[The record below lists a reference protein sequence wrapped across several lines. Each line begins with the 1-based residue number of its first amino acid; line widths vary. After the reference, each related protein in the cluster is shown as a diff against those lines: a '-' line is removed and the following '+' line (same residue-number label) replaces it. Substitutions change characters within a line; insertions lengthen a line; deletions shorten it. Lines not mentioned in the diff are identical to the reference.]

1 MRKFLHDKN
10 SKILIITLVILTVMS
25 VFSHNGSNIF
35 SGAVNTVTKGLST
48 LTAGAA
54 SSDKSKEELEKEN
67 EQLKKENAELREQLV
82 DYLDAK
88 EENAKLWKY
97 YELKKENPSY
107 DILPAGVL
115 RRDAN
120 DDFYSFTLDK
130 GSTDNVEK
138 NDPVITENGLIGW
151 VSDVELTTCR
161 VRTILSPDTKASAID
176 KKTSDNGIISGN
188 AEYCDDNLTCLTK
201 IAENNKIKVGDI
213 VVTSGTGGVYP
224 KNLIIG
230 KVKELKF
237 NSYDTTRYAV
247 VEPYEDIRTVT
258 LPQLL
263 PTLTARARLKN
274 DESFKNFFSI
284 FRLFP
289 AVNNSIC
296 FSGFG
301 FHNSRNF
308 RWQTAYVDFTCTL
321 HCFF

>member
-1 MRKFLHDKN
+1 MKPNIKVGSFLLA
-10 SKILIITLVILTVMS
+10 IVMMFS
-25 VFSHNGSNIF
+25 VFAIAGCTPTTLNKEWSYKTSDNELAIGVYIYSLNAAYSQAESF
-35 SGAVNTVTKGLST
+35 AKKLDDYDST
-48 LTAGAA
+48 
-54 SSDKSKEELEKEN
+54 SDKWLDEKIKDDDGNEQVAREWIKDQAKKMCLSYLVVD

-258 LPQLL
+258 SAAII
-263 PTLTARARLKN
+263 T
-274 DESFKNFFSI
+274 
-284 FRLFP
+284 
-289 AVNNSIC
+289 
-296 FSGFG
+296 
-301 FHNSRNF
+301 
-308 RWQTAYVDFTCTL
+308 DFDGKGEVKK
-321 HCFF
+321 

>member
-1 MRKFLHDKN
+1 MRKFLHNKN

-120 DDFYSFTLDK
+120 HDNLTYTLHK
-130 GSTDNVEK
+130 GSTDNEELTNHVLK
-138 NDPVITENGLIGW
+138 ENGHIGC
-151 VSDVELTTCR
+151 VSDVELTTWR

-230 KVKELKF
+230 KVKELKK
-237 NSYDTTRYAV
+237 NSYDTTQYTII
-247 VEPYEDIRTVT
+247 EPYEDIHTPPYKT
-258 LPQLL
+258 II
-263 PTLTARARLKN
+263 T
-274 DESFKNFFSI
+274 
-284 FRLFP
+284 
-289 AVNNSIC
+289 
-296 FSGFG
+296 
-301 FHNSRNF
+301 
-308 RWQTAYVDFTCTL
+308 DFDGKGEVKK
-321 HCFF
+321 

>member
-1 MRKFLHDKN
+1 MKPNIKVGSFLLA
-10 SKILIITLVILTVMS
+10 IVMMFS
-25 VFSHNGSNIF
+25 VFAIAGCTPTTLNKEWSYKTSDNELAIGVYIYSLNAAYSQAESF
-35 SGAVNTVTKGLST
+35 AKKLDDYDST
-48 LTAGAA
+48 
-54 SSDKSKEELEKEN
+54 SDKWLDEKIKDDDGNEQVAREWIKDQAKKMCLSYLVVD

-130 GSTDNVEK
+130 GSTDNVKK

-258 LPQLL
+258 SAAII
-263 PTLTARARLKN
+263 T
-274 DESFKNFFSI
+274 
-284 FRLFP
+284 
-289 AVNNSIC
+289 
-296 FSGFG
+296 
-301 FHNSRNF
+301 
-308 RWQTAYVDFTCTL
+308 DFDGKGEVKK
-321 HCFF
+321 

>member
-1 MRKFLHDKN
+1 M
-10 SKILIITLVILTVMS
+10 
-25 VFSHNGSNIF
+25 
-35 SGAVNTVTKGLST
+35 
-48 LTAGAA
+48 
-54 SSDKSKEELEKEN
+54 
-67 EQLKKENAELREQLV
+67 
-82 DYLDAK
+82 
-88 EENAKLWKY
+88 
-97 YELKKENPSY
+97 
-107 DILPAGVL
+107 
-115 RRDAN
+115 
-120 DDFYSFTLDK
+120 
-130 GSTDNVEK
+130 
-138 NDPVITENGLIGW
+138 
-151 VSDVELTTCR
+151 SDVELTTCR

-201 IAENNKIKVGDI
+201 IAENNKIKAGDI

-258 LPQLL
+258 SAAII
-263 PTLTARARLKN
+263 TNFDGKGEVKN
-274 DESFKNFFSI
+274 DESFKNLFSI

-289 AVNNSIC
+289 AVNNSVC

-301 FHNSRNF
+301 FYNSRNF
-308 RWQTAYVDFTCTL
+308 RRQTAYVDFTCTL

>member
-1 MRKFLHDKN
+1 MQEKDSASHSAFSTSTTDNKINKARSGRLKNHRPTVFVIYEKNMRNFLHSKN

-25 VFSHNGSNIF
+25 VFSHNGSNLF

-54 SSDKSKEELEKEN
+54 SSDKSKEELEEEN

-82 DYLDAK
+82 DYLDTK

-258 LPQLL
+258 SAAII
-263 PTLTARARLKN
+263 T
-274 DESFKNFFSI
+274 
-284 FRLFP
+284 
-289 AVNNSIC
+289 
-296 FSGFG
+296 
-301 FHNSRNF
+301 
-308 RWQTAYVDFTCTL
+308 DFDGKGEVKK
-321 HCFF
+321 

>member
-1 MRKFLHDKN
+1 MRKFLHNKN

-130 GSTDNVEK
+130 GSADNVEK

-151 VSDVELTTCR
+151 
-161 VRTILSPDTKASAID
+161 AID

-237 NSYDTTRYAV
+237 NFYDTTRYAV
-247 VEPYEDIRTVT
+247 VKPYEDIRTVT
-258 LPQLL
+258 SAAII
-263 PTLTARARLKN
+263 T
-274 DESFKNFFSI
+274 
-284 FRLFP
+284 
-289 AVNNSIC
+289 
-296 FSGFG
+296 
-301 FHNSRNF
+301 
-308 RWQTAYVDFTCTL
+308 DFDGKGEVKK
-321 HCFF
+321 

>member
-1 MRKFLHDKN
+1 M
-10 SKILIITLVILTVMS
+10 
-25 VFSHNGSNIF
+25 
-35 SGAVNTVTKGLST
+35 
-48 LTAGAA
+48 
-54 SSDKSKEELEKEN
+54 
-67 EQLKKENAELREQLV
+67 
-82 DYLDAK
+82 
-88 EENAKLWKY
+88 
-97 YELKKENPSY
+97 
-107 DILPAGVL
+107 L

-130 GSTDNVEK
+130 GSADNVEK

-258 LPQLL
+258 SAAII
-263 PTLTARARLKN
+263 T
-274 DESFKNFFSI
+274 
-284 FRLFP
+284 
-289 AVNNSIC
+289 
-296 FSGFG
+296 
-301 FHNSRNF
+301 
-308 RWQTAYVDFTCTL
+308 DFDGKGEVKK
-321 HCFF
+321 

>member
-1 MRKFLHDKN
+1 MKPNIKVGSFLLA
-10 SKILIITLVILTVMS
+10 IVMMFS
-25 VFSHNGSNIF
+25 VFAIAGCTPTTLNKEWSYKTSDNELAIGVYIYSLNAAYSQAESF
-35 SGAVNTVTKGLST
+35 AKKLDDYDST
-48 LTAGAA
+48 
-54 SSDKSKEELEKEN
+54 SDKWLDEKIKDDDGNEQVAREWIKDQAKKMCLSYLVVD

-97 YELKKENPSY
+97 YELKKENPLY

-258 LPQLL
+258 SAAII
-263 PTLTARARLKN
+263 T
-274 DESFKNFFSI
+274 
-284 FRLFP
+284 
-289 AVNNSIC
+289 
-296 FSGFG
+296 
-301 FHNSRNF
+301 
-308 RWQTAYVDFTCTL
+308 DFDGKGEVKK
-321 HCFF
+321 

>member
-1 MRKFLHDKN
+1 MRKFLHNKN
-10 SKILIITLVILTVMS
+10 SKILIITRVILTVMS

-151 VSDVELTTCR
+151 VSDVELTN
-161 VRTILSPDTKASAID
+161 LSGKNNSFARHPKASAID

-237 NSYDTTRYAV
+237 NSYDTTVMLLLSRM
-247 VEPYEDIRTVT
+247 RTSA
-258 LPQLL
+258 P
-263 PTLTARARLKN
+263 
-274 DESFKNFFSI
+274 
-284 FRLFP
+284 
-289 AVNNSIC
+289 
-296 FSGFG
+296 
-301 FHNSRNF
+301 
-308 RWQTAYVDFTCTL
+308 
-321 HCFF
+321 

>member
-1 MRKFLHDKN
+1 MRKFLHNKN

-54 SSDKSKEELEKEN
+54 SSDKS
-67 EQLKKENAELREQLV
+67 
-82 DYLDAK
+82 K

-258 LPQLL
+258 SAAII
-263 PTLTARARLKN
+263 T
-274 DESFKNFFSI
+274 
-284 FRLFP
+284 
-289 AVNNSIC
+289 
-296 FSGFG
+296 
-301 FHNSRNF
+301 
-308 RWQTAYVDFTCTL
+308 DFDGKGEVKK
-321 HCFF
+321 

>member
-1 MRKFLHDKN
+1 MVWL
-10 SKILIITLVILTVMS
+10 SEAL
-25 VFSHNGSNIF
+25 GNI
-35 SGAVNTVTKGLST
+35 
-48 LTAGAA
+48 
-54 SSDKSKEELEKEN
+54 
-67 EQLKKENAELREQLV
+67 
-82 DYLDAK
+82 
-88 EENAKLWKY
+88 
-97 YELKKENPSY
+97 P
-107 DILPAGVL
+107 
-115 RRDAN
+115 
-120 DDFYSFTLDK
+120 
-130 GSTDNVEK
+130 

-258 LPQLL
+258 SAAII
-263 PTLTARARLKN
+263 T
-274 DESFKNFFSI
+274 DFD
-284 FRLFP
+284 
-289 AVNNSIC
+289 
-296 FSGFG
+296 
-301 FHNSRNF
+301 
-308 RWQTAYVDFTCTL
+308 VDFELNTELRIDIFHSLYQHFADYFGVLARTFNHDTVMDLQNLVAEQGIFVCR
-321 HCFF
+321 CRFAV

>member
-1 MRKFLHDKN
+1 MRKFLHNKN

-67 EQLKKENAELREQLV
+67 KQ
-82 DYLDAK
+82 
-88 EENAKLWKY
+88 
-97 YELKKENPSY
+97 LKKENPSY

-258 LPQLL
+258 SAAII
-263 PTLTARARLKN
+263 T
-274 DESFKNFFSI
+274 
-284 FRLFP
+284 
-289 AVNNSIC
+289 
-296 FSGFG
+296 
-301 FHNSRNF
+301 
-308 RWQTAYVDFTCTL
+308 DFDGKGEVKK
-321 HCFF
+321 

>member
-1 MRKFLHDKN
+1 MKPNIKVGSFLLA
-10 SKILIITLVILTVMS
+10 IVMMFS
-25 VFSHNGSNIF
+25 VFAIAGCTPTTINKEWSYKTSDNELAIGVYIYSLNAAYSQAESF
-35 SGAVNTVTKGLST
+35 AKKLDDYDST
-48 LTAGAA
+48 
-54 SSDKSKEELEKEN
+54 SDKWLDEKIKDDDGNEQVAREWIKDQAKKMCLSYLVVD

-258 LPQLL
+258 SAAII
-263 PTLTARARLKN
+263 T
-274 DESFKNFFSI
+274 
-284 FRLFP
+284 
-289 AVNNSIC
+289 
-296 FSGFG
+296 
-301 FHNSRNF
+301 
-308 RWQTAYVDFTCTL
+308 DFDGKGEVKK
-321 HCFF
+321 

>member
-1 MRKFLHDKN
+1 MRRISQSKAEDDAGIKN
-10 SKILIITLVILTVMS
+10 IVQGRV
-25 VFSHNGSNIF
+25 
-35 SGAVNTVTKGLST
+35 
-48 LTAGAA
+48 
-54 SSDKSKEELEKEN
+54 
-67 EQLKKENAELREQLV
+67 KENAELREQLV

-230 KVKELKF
+230 KVRELKF

-258 LPQLL
+258 SAAII
-263 PTLTARARLKN
+263 T
-274 DESFKNFFSI
+274 
-284 FRLFP
+284 
-289 AVNNSIC
+289 
-296 FSGFG
+296 
-301 FHNSRNF
+301 
-308 RWQTAYVDFTCTL
+308 DFDGKGEVKK
-321 HCFF
+321 

>member
-1 MRKFLHDKN
+1 
-10 SKILIITLVILTVMS
+10 MS

-138 NDPVITENGLIGW
+138 NDPV
-151 VSDVELTTCR
+151 LTTCR

-258 LPQLL
+258 SAAII
-263 PTLTARARLKN
+263 T
-274 DESFKNFFSI
+274 
-284 FRLFP
+284 
-289 AVNNSIC
+289 
-296 FSGFG
+296 
-301 FHNSRNF
+301 
-308 RWQTAYVDFTCTL
+308 DFDGKGEVKK
-321 HCFF
+321 

>member
-1 MRKFLHDKN
+1 MRKFLHNKN

-67 EQLKKENAELREQLV
+67 EQLKKEN
-82 DYLDAK
+82 
-88 EENAKLWKY
+88 
-97 YELKKENPSY
+97 PSY

-130 GSTDNVEK
+130 GSTDNVKK

-258 LPQLL
+258 SAAII
-263 PTLTARARLKN
+263 T
-274 DESFKNFFSI
+274 
-284 FRLFP
+284 
-289 AVNNSIC
+289 
-296 FSGFG
+296 
-301 FHNSRNF
+301 
-308 RWQTAYVDFTCTL
+308 DFDGKGEVKK
-321 HCFF
+321 

>member
-1 MRKFLHDKN
+1 MRKFLHNKN

-88 EENAKLWKY
+88 EENAKLIIDGKEVTKY

-258 LPQLL
+258 SAAII
-263 PTLTARARLKN
+263 T
-274 DESFKNFFSI
+274 
-284 FRLFP
+284 
-289 AVNNSIC
+289 
-296 FSGFG
+296 
-301 FHNSRNF
+301 
-308 RWQTAYVDFTCTL
+308 DFDGKGEVKK
-321 HCFF
+321 

>member
-1 MRKFLHDKN
+1 
-10 SKILIITLVILTVMS
+10 MS

-67 EQLKKENAELREQLV
+67 EQ
-82 DYLDAK
+82 
-88 EENAKLWKY
+88 
-97 YELKKENPSY
+97 LKKENPSY

-258 LPQLL
+258 SAAII
-263 PTLTARARLKN
+263 T
-274 DESFKNFFSI
+274 
-284 FRLFP
+284 
-289 AVNNSIC
+289 
-296 FSGFG
+296 
-301 FHNSRNF
+301 
-308 RWQTAYVDFTCTL
+308 DFDGKGEVKK
-321 HCFF
+321 

>member
-1 MRKFLHDKN
+1 MRKILHNKN

-201 IAENNKIKVGDI
+201 IAENNKIKAGDI
-213 VVTSGTGGVYP
+213 VVTPGTGGVYP

-258 LPQLL
+258 SAAII
-263 PTLTARARLKN
+263 T
-274 DESFKNFFSI
+274 
-284 FRLFP
+284 
-289 AVNNSIC
+289 
-296 FSGFG
+296 
-301 FHNSRNF
+301 
-308 RWQTAYVDFTCTL
+308 DFDGKGEVKK
-321 HCFF
+321 

>member
-1 MRKFLHDKN
+1 MRKFLHNKN

-67 EQLKKENAELREQLV
+67 EQ
-82 DYLDAK
+82 
-88 EENAKLWKY
+88 
-97 YELKKENPSY
+97 LKKENPSY

-258 LPQLL
+258 SAAII
-263 PTLTARARLKN
+263 T
-274 DESFKNFFSI
+274 
-284 FRLFP
+284 
-289 AVNNSIC
+289 
-296 FSGFG
+296 
-301 FHNSRNF
+301 
-308 RWQTAYVDFTCTL
+308 DFDGKGEVKK
-321 HCFF
+321 

>member
-1 MRKFLHDKN
+1 MKPNIKVGSFLLA
-10 SKILIITLVILTVMS
+10 IVMMFS
-25 VFSHNGSNIF
+25 VFAIAGCTPTTLNKEWSYKTSDNELAI
-35 SGAVNTVTKGLST
+35 GAYIYSLNAAYSQAESFAKKLDDYDST
-48 LTAGAA
+48 
-54 SSDKSKEELEKEN
+54 SDKWLDEKIKDDDGNEQVAREWIKDQAKKMCLSYLVVD

-258 LPQLL
+258 SAAII
-263 PTLTARARLKN
+263 T
-274 DESFKNFFSI
+274 
-284 FRLFP
+284 
-289 AVNNSIC
+289 
-296 FSGFG
+296 
-301 FHNSRNF
+301 
-308 RWQTAYVDFTCTL
+308 DFDGKGEVKK
-321 HCFF
+321 

>member
-1 MRKFLHDKN
+1 MRKFLHNKN

-120 DDFYSFTLDK
+120 
-130 GSTDNVEK
+130 NVEK

-258 LPQLL
+258 SAAII
-263 PTLTARARLKN
+263 T
-274 DESFKNFFSI
+274 
-284 FRLFP
+284 
-289 AVNNSIC
+289 
-296 FSGFG
+296 
-301 FHNSRNF
+301 
-308 RWQTAYVDFTCTL
+308 DFDGKGEVKK
-321 HCFF
+321 

>member
-1 MRKFLHDKN
+1 MKPNIKVGSFLLA
-10 SKILIITLVILTVMS
+10 IVMMFS
-25 VFSHNGSNIF
+25 VFAIAGCTPTTLNKEWSYKTSDNELAIGVYIYSLNAAY
-35 SGAVNTVTKGLST
+35 SQAESYAKKLDDYDST
-48 LTAGAA
+48 
-54 SSDKSKEELEKEN
+54 SDKWLDEKIKDDDGNEQVAREWIKDQAKKMCLSYLVVD

-258 LPQLL
+258 SAAII
-263 PTLTARARLKN
+263 T
-274 DESFKNFFSI
+274 
-284 FRLFP
+284 
-289 AVNNSIC
+289 
-296 FSGFG
+296 
-301 FHNSRNF
+301 
-308 RWQTAYVDFTCTL
+308 DFDGKGEVKK
-321 HCFF
+321 